1 VEVRVEREGNAV
13 GAVAG
18 ENGGSSTNLSRI
30 RSGEL
35 PDKKGKEREHR
46 GAGAVAREID
56 KILIK

>member
-30 RSGEL
+30 GLGEL
-35 PDKKGKEREHR
+35 PDKKGKKESTVVREPSHER
-46 GAGAVAREID
+46 
-56 KILIK
+56 